1 MGNGRS
7 GARDHEWWQCGFHRL
22 SVGETE
28 QRNLPAQR
36 LICCDKSG
44 DCPKTAQ
51 CQRRWLA
58 RKQKFQINPL
68 YAPQEVSILDIPFD
82 AYLAPGSILI
92 DSDNKFLYFI
102 LDADTAR
109 RYGVAIGKE
118 GLGWYGTANVKE
130 KVEWP
135 SWIPTAEMMER
146 DPDKYLSH
154 KDGIPGGPGNPLGAR
169 AIYLFQGD
177 EDTHIRIHGTTQPW
191 TIGKAAS
198 NGCFRMV
205 NDHVIDL
212 YNRVQ
217 IGAQVIVI

>member
-1 MGNGRS
+1 VS
-7 GARDHEWWQCGFHRL
+7 
-22 SVGETE
+22 
-28 QRNLPAQR
+28 
-36 LICCDKSG
+36 
-44 DCPKTAQ
+44 
-51 CQRRWLA
+51 A